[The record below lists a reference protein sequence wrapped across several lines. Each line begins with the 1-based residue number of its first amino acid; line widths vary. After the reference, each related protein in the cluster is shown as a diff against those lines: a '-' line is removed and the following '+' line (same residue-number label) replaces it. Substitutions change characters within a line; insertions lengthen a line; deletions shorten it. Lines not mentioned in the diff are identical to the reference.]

1 MISPEAT
8 MVRGWIIAALAL
20 ATCCA
25 LWCEPALAQ
34 CAMCKEALANSPE
47 AAASMRQFNLGIL
60 VLLAPPVTM
69 FAGIFVM
76 VYRSGK
82 AQANDRRQ

>member
-1 MISPEAT
+1 MTCAGFTRLKCCIVLAI
-8 MVRGWIIAALAL
+8 VAAASLVF
-20 ATCCA
+20 
-25 LWCEPALAQ
+25 WCQPALAQ

-47 AAASMRQFNLGIL
+47 AAAATRQFNMGIL

-76 VYRSGK
+76 VYRLGK
-82 AQANDRRQ
+82 AEARR

>member
-1 MISPEAT
+1 MMFIEPT
-8 MVRGWIIAALAL
+8 RLRCWIVAAIAVVASL
-20 ATCCA
+20 A

-34 CAMCKEALANSPE
+34 CAMCKEALSNSAE
-47 AAASMRQFNLGIL
+47 AAASMKQFNLGIL

-82 AQANDRRQ
+82 AQANDERR

>member
-1 MISPEAT
+1 MIFIEPIKLRSLIVLA
-8 MVRGWIIAALAL
+8 IAVVASL
-20 ATCCA
+20 A

-47 AAASMRQFNLGIL
+47 AAAATRQFNMGIL

-76 VYRSGK
+76 VYRLGK
-82 AQANDRRQ
+82 AERRQR

>member
-1 MISPEAT
+1 MLPESA
-8 MVRGWIIAALAL
+8 RLRCWIVAAIAILTCLAM
-20 ATCCA
+20 
-25 LWCEPALAQ
+25 WCEPALAQ

-47 AAASMRQFNLGIL
+47 AAASARHFNLGIL
-60 VLLAPPVTM
+60 VLLVPPVAM

-82 AQANDRRQ
+82 AETQQ

>member
-1 MISPEAT
+1 MIFIEPTKLRSLIVLA
-8 MVRGWIIAALAL
+8 IAVVASL
-20 ATCCA
+20 A

-47 AAASMRQFNLGIL
+47 AAAATRQFNMGIL

-76 VYRSGK
+76 VYRLGK
-82 AQANDRRQ
+82 AERRQR

>member
-1 MISPEAT
+1 MLPEST
-8 MVRGWIIAALAL
+8 RLRCCIVIGIAVLASL
-20 ATCCA
+20 A

-47 AAASMRQFNLGIL
+47 AAASTRQFNLGIL
-60 VLLAPPVTM
+60 VLLIPPVTM

-76 VYRSGK
+76 IYRSGK
-82 AQANDRRQ
+82 AGANQ

>member
-1 MISPEAT
+1 MMLIKST
-8 MVRGWIIAALAL
+8 RLRCWIVAAIAVVASLAF
-20 ATCCA
+20 
-25 LWCEPALAQ
+25 WCEPALAQ
-34 CAMCKEALANSPE
+34 CAMCKEALANSAE
-47 AAASMRQFNLGIL
+47 AAASARQFNLGIL

-82 AQANDRRQ
+82 AGRQR

>member
-1 MISPEAT
+1 M
-8 MVRGWIIAALAL
+8 MWIDSTRLRSWIVLAIIVV
-20 ATCCA
+20 ASMA
-25 LWCEPALAQ
+25 MWCEPALAQ

-47 AAASMRQFNLGIL
+47 AAAATRQFNLGIL

-76 VYRSGK
+76 VYRLGK
-82 AQANDRRQ
+82 AEGRR

>member
-1 MISPEAT
+1 MMCSEST
-8 MVRGWIIAALAL
+8 RLRGWIVLAIVVAASLAF
-20 ATCCA
+20 
-25 LWCEPALAQ
+25 WCEPALAQ

-47 AAASMRQFNLGIL
+47 AAAATRQFNMGIL

-76 VYRSGK
+76 VYRLGK
-82 AQANDRRQ
+82 AERRQSN

>member
-1 MISPEAT
+1 MLPEST
-8 MVRGWIIAALAL
+8 RVRYFIVVAVAVAACLAI
-20 ATCCA
+20 
-25 LWCEPALAQ
+25 WCEPALAQ

-47 AAASMRQFNLGIL
+47 AAASARQFNLGIL
-60 VLLAPPVTM
+60 VLLVPPVAM

-82 AQANDRRQ
+82 AEGNQ

>member
-1 MISPEAT
+1 MMCADST
-8 MVRGWIIAALAL
+8 RLRGWIVLAIVVAASVAF
-20 ATCCA
+20 
-25 LWCEPALAQ
+25 WCEPALAQ

-47 AAASMRQFNLGIL
+47 AAAATRQFNMGIL

-76 VYRSGK
+76 VYRVVR
-82 AQANDRRQ
+82 AEARR